1 MTAVRAQIEGETK
14 RSRKRPQRGSKK
26 QSAQARESV
35 TSETEQ
41 RATNQEQESKPEPA
55 PGAAGE
61 PTTGLRPCL
70 QLNKYLVSSNE
81 CSTIMCNKAGS
92 QLLRQQ
98 A

>member
-14 RSRKRPQRGSKK
+14 KNRKRPQRGSKK
-26 QSAQARESV
+26 QPAQARESV

-61 PTTGLRPCL
+61 PTTGQAVKDGR
-70 QLNKYLVSSNE
+70 
-81 CSTIMCNKAGS
+81 AGS
-92 QLLRQQ
+92 PDIPALWLC
-98 A
+98 AHVFS